1 PQVRGQARQ
10 HQAVQSDPA
19 EHEQQQRRGGPVPP
33 QRAAD
38 MAERAGERLLLVLR
52 EVARDP
58 GGARQRGH
66 DPDDGEDAEHRGP
79 VRGEERGRL
88 REEADHP
95 ARGERIAP
103 TDALLRARER
113 GRARGGRGHLI
124 PELAKPC
131 TKYRW
136 KIRNRM
142 IIGTA
147 AIVVPAMSRCQSVDA
162 SSRNEE
168 IPTWIT
174 RRFSDVVTSS
184 GHRKLFHPCS
194 KLSSATV

>member
-1 PQVRGQARQ
+1 
-10 HQAVQSDPA
+10 
-19 EHEQQQRRGGPVPP
+19 
-33 QRAAD
+33 
-38 MAERAGERLLLVLR
+38 
-52 EVARDP
+52 
-58 GGARQRGH
+58 
-66 DPDDGEDAEHRGP
+66 DAEHRGP

-88 REEADHP
+88 REEAGHP

-131 TKYRW
+131 TKYRG
-136 KIRNRM
+136 KIRNRR

-168 IPTWIT
+168 SPTWIT
-174 RRFSDVVTSS
+174 RRVSAVVTSS

-194 KLSSATV
+194 KLSSATVSSPGLISGVMIRASIPSSLTPSMRAASISSVGVET